1 MQKRVGPKR
10 VSLFEAGAGQVPRGA
25 VKQAVRAEEKR
36 VGRKFIVTDKA
47 LTSRE
52 IILNSTGLGAKF
64 PKNLRLIRNCS
75 VGVLKR
81 LPRESQDIIFESFFL
96 NSYVSARRGGFL
108 KARIEKYFNEAK
120 RVLKPNGRIILVQSL
135 VSAKDFTSVAKEL
148 GLKVHIAKLSDKLL
162 EKSKAEWV
170 RRRATPRARRQFARQ
185 YQDYYDADFPFYLK
199 QAAEE
204 LGESKPTEVLRPVAI
219 ILRK

>member
-25 VKQAVRAEEKR
+25 VKQAVRALEKR
-36 VGRKFIVTDKA
+36 EGRKFIITDKA

-52 IILNSTGLGAKF
+52 IILGSTGLAQF
-64 PKNLRLIRNCS
+64 PKNLRLVRNCS
-75 VGVLKR
+75 VQVLKK
-81 LPRESQDIIFESFFL
+81 LPKESQDIVFESFFL
-96 NSYVSARRGGFL
+96 NSYVSARTEGL
-108 KARIEKYFNEAK
+108 VKERIVKYFNEAK

-135 VSAKDFTSVAKEL
+135 VSAKDFTEIAKKR
-148 GLKVHIAKLSDKLL
+148 GFKVHIVKLSDKLL

-170 RRRATPRARRQFARQ
+170 RRRATPKARRQFARQ
-185 YQDYYDADFPFYLK
+185 YQDYYYSDFSVYLK
-199 QAAEE
+199 QAADE
-204 LGESKPTEVLRPVAI
+204 LGESKPSEVLRPVAI